1 METIFTLTLRTLQQN
16 KKRAFLTIFTI
27 ILSVGMMT
35 AVLCG
40 GWSMLRFLQEK
51 EAVYGGDYAYR
62 IELTSQQQAETLMQ
76 GKNIENVS
84 LLRFAGSSFYGEP
97 SNKNLLAIA
106 EINDAFVENF
116 YLEQY
121 LLCLLYTSPSPRD
134 VEESRMPSSA

>member
-1 METIFTLTLRTLQQN
+1 
-16 KKRAFLTIFTI
+16 
-27 ILSVGMMT
+27 
-35 AVLCG
+35 
-40 GWSMLRFLQEK
+40 MLRFLQEK

-116 YLEQY
+116 IWNNIYWKAVTRSMKMKL
-121 LLCLLYTSPSPRD
+121 S
-134 VEESRMPSSA
+134 

>member
-51 EAVYGGDYAYR
+51 
-62 IELTSQQQAETLMQ
+62 
-76 GKNIENVS
+76 
-84 LLRFAGSSFYGEP
+84 
-97 SNKNLLAIA
+97 
-106 EINDAFVENF
+106 
-116 YLEQY
+116 
-121 LLCLLYTSPSPRD
+121 
-134 VEESRMPSSA
+134 

>member
-27 ILSVGMMT
+27 ILTVGMMT

-84 LLRFAGSSFYGEP
+84 LLRFAGSSFYGDP
-97 SNKNLLAIA
+97 SIKNLLVCFKPFTFGILKTKALFLKKSQSA
-106 EINDAFVENF
+106 
-116 YLEQY
+116 
-121 LLCLLYTSPSPRD
+121 LYSTK
-134 VEESRMPSSA
+134 

>member
-76 GKNIENVS
+76 GKNIEKVS
-84 LLRFAGSSFYGEP
+84 LLRFAKER
-97 SNKNLLAIA
+97 K
-106 EINDAFVENF
+106 
-116 YLEQY
+116 
-121 LLCLLYTSPSPRD
+121 RD
-134 VEESRMPSSA
+134 E

>member
-51 EAVYGGDYAYR
+51 EAVYGEIMR
-62 IELTSQQQAETLMQ
+62 IVLNSP
-76 GKNIENVS
+76 
-84 LLRFAGSSFYGEP
+84 RSS
-97 SNKNLLAIA
+97 KRK
-106 EINDAFVENF
+106 
-116 YLEQY
+116 
-121 LLCLLYTSPSPRD
+121 LLCKERI
-134 VEESRMPSSA
+134 

>member
-51 EAVYGGDYAYR
+51 EAVYG
-62 IELTSQQQAETLMQ
+62 
-76 GKNIENVS
+76 
-84 LLRFAGSSFYGEP
+84 
-97 SNKNLLAIA
+97 
-106 EINDAFVENF
+106 
-116 YLEQY
+116 
-121 LLCLLYTSPSPRD
+121 
-134 VEESRMPSSA
+134 

>member
-62 IELTSQQQAETLMQ
+62 IELTSQQQA
-76 GKNIENVS
+76 
-84 LLRFAGSSFYGEP
+84 
-97 SNKNLLAIA
+97 
-106 EINDAFVENF
+106 
-116 YLEQY
+116 
-121 LLCLLYTSPSPRD
+121 
-134 VEESRMPSSA
+134 

>member
-97 SNKNLLAIA
+97 SNKI
-106 EINDAFVENF
+106 
-116 YLEQY
+116 
-121 LLCLLYTSPSPRD
+121 CLPLQKSTMHLSKILSGTIFTGRPLP
-134 VEESRMPSSA
+134 VQ